1 MGELFNHYF
10 NKALN
15 GLTALDG
22 VLEEDQKQQNSRNFR
37 EMLSL
42 NEKLSVLSNPMT
54 MLTPILVTGMIVL
67 GVLAMGCICAC
78 GFCWYWRYNRTNERN
93 DLENRRDSRDSEPFL
108 FP

>member
-1 MGELFNHYF
+1 MFNHYF
-10 NKALN
+10 NKALD
-15 GLTALDG
+15 GLAALDSG
-22 VLEEDQKQQNSRNFR
+22 LEDNQEQQNSRNFR

-54 MLTPILVTGMIVL
+54 MLTPILVTAMIVI

-78 GFCWYWRYNRTNERN
+78 GFCWYWRYNRSEHRN
-93 DLENRRDSRDSEPFL
+93 DLESRRDSRNSEPFL